1 MPVQYDKALD
11 IALGNS
17 RKTKT
22 WKNKQ
27 LPWSDLVERMSNTTR
42 TPATVAE

>member
-1 MPVQYDKALD
+1 MTVQYDKAPD

-22 WKNKQ
+22 WKNRPMQ
-27 LPWSDLVERMSNTTR
+27 WSELLPRLDKEGVNT
-42 TPATVAE
+42 